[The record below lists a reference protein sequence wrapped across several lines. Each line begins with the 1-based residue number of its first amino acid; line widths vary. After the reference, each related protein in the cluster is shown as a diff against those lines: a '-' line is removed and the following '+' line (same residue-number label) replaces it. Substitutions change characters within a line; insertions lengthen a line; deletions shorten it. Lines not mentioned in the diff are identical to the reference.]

1 MERWT
6 KVYHKWTKHEFS
18 KILGKIDHFS
28 IYKID
33 SGQFKCLNF
42 SCKTL
47 QLHVYVKEH
56 SCQLLLST
64 TIYSITWTK
73 QQFNWKKKTS
83 AHKFKLLYLVKEIK
97 ERKATRLSFHMLN
110 LCPFFCGTAGP
121 RKLSSA
127 ETYVGY
133 TSALL
138 YLNPQIC
145 HETMRELISILTIDR
160 HITCF
165 YFIQCILKEN
175 YRIYRVLF
183 SEMLNSTPVDHKS

>member
-1 MERWT
+1 M
-6 KVYHKWTKHEFS
+6 
-18 KILGKIDHFS
+18 
-28 IYKID
+28 
-33 SGQFKCLNF
+33 FKF
-42 SCKTL
+42 FL
-47 QLHVYVKEH
+47 QN
-56 SCQLLLST
+56 T
-64 TIYSITWTK
+64 TIACLCKRALLPASSIHNHIQYYMNKTAV
-73 QQFNWKKKTS
+73 QLKKKS

-175 YRIYRVLF
+175 YRICRVLF